1 MTLDFFGIYDGHGGK
16 QAATYASRH
25 LPDKL
30 LEVLPPASQ
39 READVAKAEPPPELQ
54 SCKKLSEEDWVV
66 WEQQEALVSG
76 LPEALVEAFQKLQSE
91 FFETT
96 KVSSRLLCDWLIAA
110 VRPCQAEA
118 NSRASRNLAP
128 RQQWLCWL
136 AGSSS

>member
-30 LEVLPPASQ
+30 LEVVPTASQ
-39 READVAKAEPPPELQ
+39 REAGVGKAEPPPELQ
-54 SCKKLSEEDWVV
+54 SCKKLSEEDWMV

-76 LPEALVEAFQKLQSE
+76 LPEALVEAFQKLQSD

-96 KVSSRLLCDWLIAA
+96 KVSSVA
-110 VRPCQAEA
+110 V
-118 NSRASRNLAP
+118 
-128 RQQWLCWL
+128 
-136 AGSSS
+136 